1 MDPARL
7 VATGG
12 HVLRSS
18 KSSNLTDQLQK
29 EREAAKGGKSPDDRN
44 SNQVEEP
51 GLRTPTK
58 IRSVSD
64 VLRPTLSPSPV
75 IVEASRSI
83 QDDFAIIS
91 GPTTPRRPFMS
102 TRGLSLQMPAK
113 EAGNL
118 HNATLASRAPLSP
131 KLDSINTYGS
141 AATVLPRRSRGLDFS
156 RACTNLHHSTLA
168 DQPSPDSSPV
178 MPGRGMM
185 IPPRKGYANISQGVG
200 SPGSISN
207 SLWSTMANFDR
218 SNVASSMGSVAMMDS
233 DSSDSSST
241 DDDLIETDTTEDP
254 ILTTPQVHKLSSNL
268 SALNPPF
275 HNGNMDASPG
285 RDWMGGFSPAAASLI
300 SFQRARLRKGKSR
313 KSSSS
318 ASISG
323 GSSLASP
330 TPVSPSILKSVE
342 SSGGPSGYFV
352 RELAK
357 SRDPRRSCLSLGTRD
372 LHISS
377 GGESDDERRTEDLVM
392 ADGTLNSNVEGQGPP
407 VMDEKRNVVRRPVT
421 RRGNLLVSTLDYQNT
436 RTDFVY
442 SQRPRTLLES
452 VQP

>member
-7 VATGG
+7 VAAGG

-29 EREAAKGGKSPDDRN
+29 EREAAKAERNPDAGDR
-44 SNQVEEP
+44 SMLDEL

-64 VLRPTLSPSPV
+64 VLPPTLSPSPV
-75 IVEASRSI
+75 IVEASRSSR
-83 QDDFAIIS
+83 DDSTIITD
-91 GPTTPRRPFMS
+91 PITPSRPFMS
-102 TRGLSLQMPAK
+102 ARGLSLQLPAR

-118 HNATLASRAPLSP
+118 HNASFASRAPLSP

-168 DQPSPDSSPV
+168 DQSSPDSSPI

-185 IPPRKGYANISQGVG
+185 IPSRKGYTNLSQGVG

-207 SLWSTMANFDR
+207 SLWSTMANMDR

-254 ILTTPQVHKLSSNL
+254 ILNTPQVHKLSSNIPTV
-268 SALNPPF
+268 NPHF
-275 HNGNMDASPG
+275 QNSNIDASPG

-300 SFQRARLRKGKSR
+300 SFQRARLRKGRSR

-318 ASISG
+318 ASMSG

-330 TPVSPSILKSVE
+330 TPVSPSVLKSIE
-342 SSGGPSGYFV
+342 STGGPSGYFA

-357 SRDPRRSCLSLGTRD
+357 SRDPRRSSLSLETRD

-377 GGESDDERRTEDLVM
+377 GGESDDEKRNDDQLMV
-392 ADGTLNSNVEGQGPP
+392 DGNSNSNAEGQDRQ
-407 VMDEKRNVVRRPVT
+407 VTDDKRTVVRRPVT
-421 RRGNLLVSTLDYQNT
+421 RRGNLLVSIVDILQN
-436 RTDFVY
+436 
-442 SQRPRTLLES
+442 SS
-452 VQP
+452 